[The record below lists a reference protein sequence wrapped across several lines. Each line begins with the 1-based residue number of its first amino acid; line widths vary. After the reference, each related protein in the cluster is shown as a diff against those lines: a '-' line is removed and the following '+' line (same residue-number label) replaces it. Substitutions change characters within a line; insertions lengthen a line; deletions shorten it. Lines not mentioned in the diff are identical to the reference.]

1 MPHSASPMSTAEQSG
16 VKPKEGVKDGTTTPG
31 RATSAA
37 GSAKD
42 KAMSVL
48 EQHGLNVGQ
57 TIGQGSYAT
66 VKSAFSTRHKCKVA
80 IKIVSKKKAPEDY
93 LHKFLPREINVVKVL
108 RHPNLVCF
116 LQSIE
121 TTSRVYLV
129 MEIADNGDLLDYIK
143 TNGSVAE
150 PQAGIWW
157 HQFVDGMEYC
167 HSLGVVH
174 RDLKCENLL
183 LNKNNVLKITDFG
196 FARGNMKHPEP
207 GRVVLSETY
216 CGSYAYAPPEIL
228 RGIPYD
234 PMLGDI
240 WSMGIV
246 LYTMVTGRLPYDDTN
261 HKVLL
266 QQVQKPPGFPS
277 SKKIPQDCKDLIC
290 RILQLAKR
298 RINMAEIRETEW
310 FLRVAPA
317 KKKTAAGAN
326 PRMMSKDKLALDTSG
341 EKPTTE
347 GAAAT
352 KSVKKEDTKGE
363 KKPE

>member
-1 MPHSASPMSTAEQSG
+1 MATPVAAEG
-16 VKPKEGVKDGTTTPG
+16 AKPKDGDGRISTSSTT
-31 RATSAA
+31 
-37 GSAKD
+37 KD
-42 KAMSVL
+42 KTLSVL
-48 EQHGLNVGQ
+48 EQHGLSVGG
-57 TIGQGSYAT
+57 TLGQGSYAT
-66 VKSAFSTRHKCKVA
+66 VKGAYSSKHKCKVA

-129 MEIADNGDLLDYIK
+129 MEIADNGDLLDFIK
-143 TNGSVAE
+143 ANGAVPESQTGV
-150 PQAGIWW
+150 WF

-207 GRVVLSETY
+207 GRVILSETY

-246 LYTMVTGRLPYDDTN
+246 LYTMMTGRLPYDDTN

-266 QQVQKPPGFPS
+266 QQVQKSPGFPS
-277 SKKIPQDCKDLIC
+277 SKKVSQDCKDLIC
-290 RILQLAKR
+290 RILTAAKR

-310 FLRVAPA
+310 FLRMAPT
-317 KKKTAAGAN
+317 KKKN
-326 PRMMSKDKLALDTSG
+326 PGPASRSRIMSKDKVAISDKSAG
-341 EKPTTE
+341 VSADSDPKKIAKKPDDINKT
-347 GAAAT
+347 
-352 KSVKKEDTKGE
+352 E

>member
-1 MPHSASPMSTAEQSG
+1 MPCEPPPMADQKPREGEKSGRSSSA
-16 VKPKEGVKDGTTTPG
+16 
-31 RATSAA
+31 ATS
-37 GSAKD
+37 KD
-42 KAMSVL
+42 KSLSVL
-48 EQHGLNVGQ
+48 EQHGLNVGH
-57 TIGQGSYAT
+57 TLGQGSYAT
-66 VKSAFSTRHKCKVA
+66 VKSAFSTKHKCKVA

-143 TNGSVAE
+143 SNGSVSE
-150 PQAGIWW
+150 SQAGVWW

-183 LNKNNVLKITDFG
+183 LNKNNVKITDFG

-228 RGIPYD
+228 RGTPYD

-246 LYTMVTGRLPYDDTN
+246 LYTMVTGRLPFDDTN

-277 SKKIPQDCKDLIC
+277 AKKISEDCKDLIC
-290 RILQLAKR
+290 RILQPAKR
-298 RINMAEIRETEW
+298 RINMSEIRETDW
-310 FLRVAPA
+310 FARIAPT
-317 KKKTAAGAN
+317 KRKTGATS
-326 PRMMSKDKLALDTSG
+326 RMMMSKDKLAGATTSAG
-341 EKPTTE
+341 EKSE
-347 GAAAT
+347 GGTAGKGAKPDDN
-352 KSVKKEDTKGE
+352 KSE